1 MPFVAPGSRFY
12 RVCMSPGSH
21 VLVVNAGSSSLKYQL
36 IDPASDRTLA
46 RGLVERLT
54 SPDADLRHWPGTG
67 DELVIDCPGTGP
79 AEALTLML
87 DTFANHGPPL
97 EDLAAIGHRV
107 VHGGRRFSSAT
118 LIDTDV
124 IDAIRDAA
132 SGEML
137 VSEGTLARV
146 LRHQKARTARE
157 VKASAGLTDRELEV
171 LRCLAIGLGTRA
183 IAEQLGLTVSTIR
196 TYVQVILHK
205 MDAHSRLQAVMR
217 ARERGML

>member
-1 MPFVAPGSRFY
+1 MDDHEVIAEGLRLLITSSADLLVVGLAHTASDGLRLAAEARPDVVLLDHHLPDRTGVEIVAELKQLLPESA
-12 RVCMSPGSH
+12 VVILTSDDSDD
-21 VLVVNAGSSSLKYQL
+21 VLVSAFEAGAAGYLLKT
-36 IDPASDRTLA
+36 R
-46 RGLVERLT
+46 
-54 SPDADLRHWPGTG
+54 
-67 DELVIDCPGTGP
+67 
-79 AEALTLML
+79 
-87 DTFANHGPPL
+87 
-97 EDLAAIGHRV
+97 AA
-107 VHGGRRFSSAT
+107 T
-118 LIDTDV
+118 QV

-183 IAEQLGLTVSTIR
+183 IAKQLGLTVSTIR